1 MVVRM
6 RKNRS
11 QTKQRR
17 SHHALTEPTLSTC
30 AHCGDFHRPHHMCLS
45 CGYYNGKQ
53 ILDLE
58 AEKAKRD
65 ARLKA
70 KKEAIEG
77 EARTEALPPD
87 VSEQGEEQTPQDT
100 TKPDTEKALEAKEKE
115 SDKVR
120 QEKAEHSVK

>member
-17 SHHALTEPTLSTC
+17 SHHALKEPTLRTC
-30 AHCGDFHRPHHMCLS
+30 THCGDFHRPHHMCLN
-45 CGYYNGKQ
+45 CGYYNGRQ
-53 ILDLE
+53 VVDLE
-58 AEKAKRD
+58 KDKAKRD

-70 KKEAIEG
+70 KKEQIEG
-77 EARTEALPPD
+77 EARTEALPPE
-87 VSEQGEEQTPQDT
+87 VSEQGEGKVPEDGA
-100 TKPDTEKALEAKEKE
+100 KPDIDKELEAKEKE
-115 SDKVR
+115 SDKTR